1 MAAPTIRQILT
12 AIETRLLTI
21 QGLRVLGYQ
30 ADQINPPIAIILCP
44 PVSSYQVGYGDRR
57 PILQPV
63 VHVLVS
69 SAVDRVGQLQLA
81 DYADPDSATS
91 IPKAVAGDLII
102 GGTTVGQIQV
112 LSFDPLTAEEVG
124 ALGYYGGKFTL
135 RITT

>member
-1 MAAPTIRQILT
+1 MAAPTIRQVLT

-30 ADQINPPIAIILCP
+30 ADQINPPIAIIMCP
-44 PVSSYQVGYGDRR
+44 PVSAYQVGYGDRR

-81 DYADPDSATS
+81 DYADPDSPTS
-91 IPKAVAGDLII
+91 IPKTIAADPTL
-102 GGTTVGQIQV
+102 GGVVGQCQV
-112 LSFDPLTAEEVG
+112 LSFDPLTADEVG